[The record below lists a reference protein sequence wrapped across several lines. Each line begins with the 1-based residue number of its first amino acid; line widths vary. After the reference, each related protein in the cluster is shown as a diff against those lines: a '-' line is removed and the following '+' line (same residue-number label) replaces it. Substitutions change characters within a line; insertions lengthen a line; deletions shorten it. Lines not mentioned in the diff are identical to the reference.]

1 MSNDERVLAL
11 FQQTPRISFDDII
24 SKAGMQRLDM
34 LQTLTRLV
42 DRGVLRR
49 NRVRTRGSST
59 TYFELRQK

>member
-1 MSNDERVLAL
+1 MSSDERILAL

-24 SKAGMQRLDM
+24 SKAAMQRLDM
-34 LQTLTRLV
+34 LQALTRLV